1 MTGSAGTAASV
12 AAREFASEYDLR
24 CDGFGDE
31 RSDGAGPPLDGE
43 LSGLLT
49 DPRPTDPAWWCEVA
63 RCWRA
68 GKYRALARACAYRGR
83 QLVEDG
89 AVADWALLQA
99 LAALLAELVPDEPTP
114 EEPTVPWRLSHESSG
129 DKQNR
134 VQVLFGLGDVEAVKQ
149 RAAALAEAES
159 AEALILSLP
168 PAYVP
173 EWATA
178 ARLWHRSGHYRLV
191 IEQLFAWVA
200 DRPLSDWLPAF
211 KEVLAWCGWS
221 FHRIGDRPT
230 ACACFQLSVAL
241 DEPKAVDPADENATE
256 PDEERPPGPSL
267 DAHEYLEQFGR
278 DISET
283 DPGNDPPLFVQF
295 ARLASWLEERG
306 LQGYLWRLAAP
317 RDGMRSAALALTMQ
331 DVGRRTGWF
340 LPLPPAL
347 APIAAPGQ
355 ARGHVPGLPPR
366 PLAGRGADSAAVS
379 WAPPSRLAAPIR
391 RSAPAAQVPIGAAD
405 GRGVAELEIRLGE
418 PTLLVGVP
426 GAAAV
431 LEAVASHLVAD
442 GWRVLLVSQGHRNGA
457 ALAPGWHRLEPAER
471 MTDQSEFWLSEL
483 TGVAPLRRAIT
494 DCLLTQFAAGRDAD
508 ATACVAAAIAS
519 LGPGSD
525 AQETLLRGSG
535 QKLREHAVAIVDEA
549 VRLRFHGPRDLRRAA
564 RLTGL
569 VEAVLLALR
578 ALAWT
583 GWSGGDAD
591 TEGAGVYAALE
602 ANGFAAALLATLAVG
617 SLRHTTELC
626 AKSPEAVPVPGGF
639 TFVLRERPSITEDEL
654 DELKALRPSQPPPPR
669 ARPPGD
675 QVSRPDLLLP
685 GNPWVEKKL
694 ITEASGYRL
703 CVLVCGSFGAAL
715 EPVTA
720 LLKPSWPTR
729 DVGLVTAITSPS
741 EADMPAARDY
751 ATILAGDL
759 PPDLWPALRI
769 AAGVRLPAGLTDG
782 LGSHGAV
789 RVQTTVAEQPERLVV
804 WPAADGRR

>member
-1 MTGSAGTAASV
+1 V
-12 AAREFASEYDLR
+12 
-24 CDGFGDE
+24 
-31 RSDGAGPPLDGE
+31 
-43 LSGLLT
+43 
-49 DPRPTDPAWWCEVA
+49 
-63 RCWRA
+63 
-68 GKYRALARACAYRGR
+68 LARACAYRGR
-83 QLVEDG
+83 QLVDDG

-99 LAALLAELVPDEPTP
+99 LAALLAEPVPDEPGP
-114 EEPTVPWRLSHESSG
+114 EEPAVPWRLSHESSG
-129 DKQNR
+129 DKRNR
-134 VQVLFGLGDVEAVKQ
+134 MQVLFGLGDIDAVQQ
-149 RAAALAEAES
+149 RVAALAEAEN
-159 AEALILSLP
+159 AEAIILSLP
-168 PAYVP
+168 PSYVP
-173 EWATA
+173 DWGTT

-200 DRPLSDWLPAF
+200 DRPLSNWLLAA
-211 KEVLAWCGWS
+211 KEALAWCGWS

-241 DEPKAVDPADENATE
+241 DEPKADDPANENSGE
-256 PDEERPPGPSL
+256 PEEERPPGPSL
-267 DAHEYLEQFGR
+267 DAGEYLEQFGH

-340 LPLPPAL
+340 LPLLPAL
-347 APIAAPGQ
+347 APIAVSGQ

-366 PLAGRGADSAAVS
+366 PLANGGADSAAVT
-379 WAPPSRLAAPIR
+379 WAPPSRLAAPGG
-391 RSAPAAQVPIGAAD
+391 RSAPAARVPVGVAD
-405 GRGVAELEIRLGE
+405 GRGVAELEIRPGE

-431 LEAVASHLVAD
+431 LETVAGHLVAD
-442 GWRVLLVSQGHRNGA
+442 GWRVLLVSQGHRDGA
-457 ALAPGWHRLEPAER
+457 ALAPDWHRLEPAR
-471 MTDQSEFWLSEL
+471 HKTDQSEFWLSEL
-483 TGVAPLRRAIT
+483 TGFAPLRRAIT
-494 DCLLTQFAAGRDAD
+494 DCLLTQFAADRDAD
-508 ATACVAAAIAS
+508 STACVTAAIAS

-525 AQETLLRGSG
+525 AQKILLEGSK
-535 QKLREHAVAIVDEA
+535 QKLREHAVAIIDEA

-569 VEAVLLALR
+569 VEDVLLALR
-578 ALAWT
+578 TLAWT

-591 TEGAGVYAALE
+591 AAEGAGVYAALG
-602 ANGFAAALLATLAVG
+602 ADRFAAALLATLAVG

-654 DELKALRPSQPPPPR
+654 AELKAMRPSQPPPPR
-669 ARPPGD
+669 TGPPHD

-720 LLKPSWPTR
+720 MLKPSWPTR

-741 EADMPAARDY
+741 EADMPTARDY

-759 PPDLWPALRI
+759 PPDLWPSLRI
-769 AAGVRLPAGLTDG
+769 AAGVRLPPGLTDG

-789 RVQTTVAEQPERLVV
+789 RVQTSAAEQPERLVV
-804 WPAADGRR
+804 WPAGDGRR